1 MEIERYFSNNISLS
15 GVLLTYVKYRKIMD
29 RELIQLQVK
38 RNNNN
43 LQSDKSNIL
52 DRVEYLNQL
61 NLNW

>member
-1 MEIERYFSNNISLS
+1 
-15 GVLLTYVKYRKIMD
+15 MD

>member
-1 MEIERYFSNNISLS
+1 
-15 GVLLTYVKYRKIMD
+15 MD
-29 RELIQLQVK
+29 RELIQLQIK

-43 LQSDKSNIL
+43 LQSDKPNIL